1 MKLKRISADEL
12 KDDAKDDAKLFPDYY
27 PSGQYTPFNV
37 IKEWRAGFNIG
48 NAMKYIAR
56 MGKKTK
62 CTLSDARKIL
72 TYLETHQ
79 SQDCY
84 DYKSAE
90 HLPVNSEFTPG
101 KVSKAWGL
109 TDRFPLILES
119 IFSGNFYSAIR
130 EMEAYI
136 EYAKFQA
143 DKEANDVE

>member
-1 MKLKRISADEL
+1 MQLKNEKQGQKKQSAML
-12 KDDAKDDAKLFPDYY
+12 LPDYY

-90 HLPVNSEFTPG
+90 HLPINSEFNPG

-119 IFSGNFYSAIR
+119 IYNGNFYSAIR
-130 EMEAYI
+130 EIEAYI
-136 EYAKFQA
+136 EYAQSQA
-143 DKEANDVE
+143 DKQANDAE